1 MIQRSYHL
9 LKENGQSK
17 DALTTHWKQNE
28 ALQLITQKQQ
38 MDTQSPKRRTNP
50 SLGTQPLKH
59 SWKRLQ
65 LSMPTLHLMHS
76 MHE

>member
-1 MIQRSYHL
+1 MIQRSYPL

-28 ALQLITQKQQ
+28 ALLLTTQQQ
-38 MDTQSPKRRTNP
+38 RMDTQSPERRTNP

-59 SWKRLQ
+59 SLQRL
-65 LSMPTLHLMHS
+65 
-76 MHE
+76 